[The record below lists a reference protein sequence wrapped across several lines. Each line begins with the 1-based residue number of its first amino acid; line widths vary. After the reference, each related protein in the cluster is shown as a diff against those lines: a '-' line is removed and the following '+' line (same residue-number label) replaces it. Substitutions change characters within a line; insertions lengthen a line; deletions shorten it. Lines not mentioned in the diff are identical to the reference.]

1 MKPTF
6 VRLITKF
13 APPEGAASRRLRGV
27 ASTPLVDR
35 QSEVVVPSGAQF
47 TLPVPLLWNHAHG
60 SPLGVVERIEIRS
73 DGLHIEAMLANSAKA
88 DEALELVDLGGLSYS
103 IGFMPLESVPMP
115 GGGLKHTRYELV
127 EISLVAVPAG
137 RGTRATRRLNAPDGS
152 VKLLSATFRPGIP
165 LLTLEKNHEPR

>member
-27 ASTPLVDR
+27 ASTPLLDR
-35 QSEVVVPSGAQF
+35 QNEVVVPSGAQF

-60 SPLGVVERIEIRS
+60 SPLGVVDRVEARA

-88 DEALELVDLGGLSYS
+88 DEALELINMGGLSYS

-115 GGGLKHTRYELV
+115 GGGLKHTRYELL
-127 EISLVAVPAG
+127 EISLTAVPAG
-137 RGTRATRRLNAPDGS
+137 RGTRVTRRLNTSDGS
-152 VKLLSATFRPGIP
+152 VKLLGATFHPGIP
-165 LLTLEKNHEPR
+165 LILEKSP